1 VKRRLRRRLTLTH
14 AVVALLAI
22 AVMATT
28 IYVAG
33 DRRFASYV
41 DEVQGARSE
50 AVVQALAD
58 AYKAPDGWDASAI
71 YALSRVAMLSN
82 VDVAVYSTEGQ
93 LVFTLQGRRTAGT
106 TDVARDQFEVQS
118 HPVIVD
124 GKRVASAEIYTPRDI
139 GTAADEAYRS
149 ALTRNVIAAAVIAL
163 LLSLLVGLIVSLRAT
178 APLVELTDAAREVAQ
193 GNLDV
198 RVTSHS
204 EDEIGVLAGAFNEM
218 AGRLAQDEQVRRD
231 MTADLSGELRTPLDA
246 MRSRIAALQD
256 GALPPTREDLRA
268 IGAEVER
275 LERLLGALHDLNEL
289 ESDDL
294 DIELEELDL
303 AEVAR
308 EAAVAA
314 TAAFAAKGVALTTEL
329 SHAAVRADRQ
339 RVARIAANL
348 LDNALKFTP
357 ADGQVV
363 LAVANDSD
371 PPEAATSGG
380 AWATLRVSDNG
391 RGIDPADLPFV
402 FDRFYRAPSAR
413 DTQGVGL
420 GLAIVRGLAEAS
432 GGTAVADNGSG
443 GGTVVTVHLPRAR

>member
-1 VKRRLRRRLTLTH
+1 
-14 AVVALLAI
+14 LA
-22 AVMATT
+22 
-28 IYVAG
+28 
-33 DRRFASYV
+33 
-41 DEVQGARSE
+41 
-50 AVVQALAD
+50 
-58 AYKAPDGWDASAI
+58 
-71 YALSRVAMLSN
+71 
-82 VDVAVYSTEGQ
+82 
-93 LVFTLQGRRTAGT
+93 
-106 TDVARDQFEVQS
+106 
-118 HPVIVD
+118 
-124 GKRVASAEIYTPRDI
+124 
-139 GTAADEAYRS
+139 
-149 ALTRNVIAAAVIAL
+149 RNVIAAAVIAL

-178 APLVELTDAAREVAQ
+178 APLEELTDAARDVAQ

-198 RVTSHS
+198 RVAPHS

-256 GALPPTREDLRA
+256 GALPATREDLRA

-275 LERLLGALHDLNEL
+275 LERLLGALHDLDEL

-329 SHAAVRADRQ
+329 SHAAVRADRH

-371 PPEAATSGG
+371 PPEAATGG

-432 GGTAVADNGSG
+432 GGTAVVDNGSG